1 MDVSQHEDWEES
13 EEEDSL
19 CGSPTPGY
27 GKDRT
32 ILMEHVVSNSDGW
45 TVDSL
50 TWIMLNY
57 FLACHLAEH
66 GRTVSE
72 KVLIESANQDFSDDN
87 IVDVLDEKDD
97 WCLANASRRW
107 KFWIIKWCRHV
118 TYSY

>member
-32 ILMEHVVSNSDGW
+32 RLMEHVVSNSDGW

-50 TWIMLNY
+50 T
-57 FLACHLAEH
+57 
-66 GRTVSE
+66 
-72 KVLIESANQDFSDDN
+72 
-87 IVDVLDEKDD
+87 
-97 WCLANASRRW
+97 
-107 KFWIIKWCRHV
+107 
-118 TYSY
+118 